1 MPQPEK
7 CQCRLLAGMPQLDRS
22 YWLIG
27 VFILSEE
34 ATEIISAGNPTA
46 TAFILTSSFWFAV
59 ATTFGLIGAGYLI
72 APDFLANIEYIHFGR
87 IRPMHINAVLFGFVT
102 PGLLAVA
109 FYYFPKL
116 LRTELY
122 SHKLGVFSAV
132 FWNIMVAAG
141 VIGISLGYTQGRE
154 YAELPW
160 AVDIM
165 VVICFVMVVINIL
178 MTIRQRKE
186 RILFVSIWYVTAA
199 VVLTSITYCLG
210 NVIWKPDTGALQGI
224 PDAILL
230 WFYGHNIFGLLLS
243 PMGLAVAY
251 YVLPI
256 ATRSPLYSHT
266 LSLLGFWSLIIV
278 YTHIG
283 THHLLQVP
291 VPTWLKTISIVDS
304 IAMVIPV
311 MIVLINLW
319 YTVKGKLG
327 DIHADIG
334 AKFVFT
340 GTIMYFFVNIQ
351 GSMMALPHVQ
361 RITHFNNW
369 VVGHAHLGVLG
380 FAGVTAL
387 GGLYFIIPR
396 ITGKPLYSRFLADVQ
411 YWFVL
416 IGMTGFAVVLTTV
429 GLIQGNAWYN
439 GETLYRT
446 LPEIQPYY
454 ILRASL
460 GLLIVIGAYI
470 GLYNIVRSLYFNRGA
485 ST

>member
-1 MPQPEK
+1 LSTEAAEK
-7 CQCRLLAGMPQLDRS
+7 TSSGYQ
-22 YWLIG
+22 
-27 VFILSEE
+27 
-34 ATEIISAGNPTA
+34 TA
-46 TAFILTSSFWFAV
+46 KAFILTSAFWFAA
-59 ATTFGLIGAGYLI
+59 ATSFGIIGAGYLI

-102 PGLLAVA
+102 PGLLAAA
-109 FYYFPKL
+109 FYYIPKL
-116 LRTELY
+116 LQTELF
-122 SHKLGVFSAV
+122 SQKLGVFTAI
-132 FWNIMVAAG
+132 FWNITVAAG
-141 VIGISLGYTQGRE
+141 IIGISLGYTQGRE

-160 AVDIM
+160 TVDIM
-165 VVICFVMVVINIL
+165 VVISFALVVFNIL
-178 MTIRQRKE
+178 MTIRRRKE
-186 RILFVSIWYVTAA
+186 SILFVSIWYATAA
-199 VVLTSITYCLG
+199 VILTSLTYCLG

-230 WFYGHNIFGLLLS
+230 WFYGHNIFGLLLT
-243 PMGLAVAY
+243 PMGLGVAY

-304 IAMVIPV
+304 VAMVIPV

-327 DIHADIG
+327 AIHADIG

-340 GTIMYFFVNIQ
+340 GTIYYFFVNIQ

-369 VVGHAHLGVLG
+369 VVGHAHIGVLG

-387 GGLYFIIPR
+387 GGLYFILPR

-411 YWFVL
+411 YWLVL
-416 IGMTGFAVVLTTV
+416 IGITGFALVLTTV

-439 GETLYRT
+439 GETVYRT

-460 GLLIVIGAYI
+460 GILIMIGAYI
-470 GLYNIVRSLYFNRGA
+470 GLYNVIRTLYFNRGA
-485 ST
+485 AT

>member
-1 MPQPEK
+1 M
-7 CQCRLLAGMPQLDRS
+7 
-22 YWLIG
+22 
-27 VFILSEE
+27 
-34 ATEIISAGNPTA
+34 ATKAAETKIFPNPTA
-46 TAFILTSSFWFAV
+46 KAFVLTSAAWFSV
-59 ATTFGLIGAGYLI
+59 ATTFGLFASGYLM

-87 IRPMHINAVLFGFVT
+87 MRPMHINAVLFGFVT

-109 FYYFPKL
+109 FHYIPRM
-116 LRTELY
+116 LRTDLY
-122 SHKLGVFSAV
+122 SHKLGVLTAI
-132 FWNIMVAAG
+132 FWNITVAAG
-141 VIGISLGYTQGRE
+141 MIGISLGYTQGRE

-160 AVDIM
+160 LVDIM
-165 VVICFVMVVINIL
+165 VVVAFTMVVINL
-178 MTIRQRKE
+178 LTTIARRKE
-186 RILFVSIWYVTAA
+186 PILYVSIWYAMSA
-199 VVLTSITYCLG
+199 VVLTACTYCLG
-210 NVIWKPDTGALQGI
+210 NVIWKPDTGALMSMS
-224 PDAILL
+224 DAILL

-243 PMGLAVAY
+243 PMALAVAY

-266 LSLLGFWSLIIV
+266 MSLVGFWSLIIV

-304 IAMVIPV
+304 VAMVIPV

-340 GTIMYFFVNIQ
+340 GTIYYFFVNIQ

-369 VVGHAHLGVLG
+369 VVGHAHIGVLG
-380 FAGVTAL
+380 FAGITAL
-387 GGLYFIIPR
+387 GGIYFILPR
-396 ITGKPLYSRFLADVQ
+396 VTGKPLYSRFLADLQ
-411 YWFVL
+411 YWLIL
-416 IGMTGFAVVLTTV
+416 IGITGFAVVLTTV

-454 ILRASL
+454 VLRASL
-460 GLLIVIGAYI
+460 GMLIVIGAYL
-470 GLYNIVRSLYFNRGA
+470 GLYNVVRSLYFNRGA
-485 ST
+485 AT

>member
-1 MPQPEK
+1 
-7 CQCRLLAGMPQLDRS
+7 
-22 YWLIG
+22 
-27 VFILSEE
+27 LSEE
-34 ATEIISAGNPTA
+34 TFENASKNPTA
-46 TAFILTSSFWFAV
+46 KAFTLTSALWFAG
-59 ATTFGLIGAGYLI
+59 ATTLGMIAAGYLI
-72 APDFLANIEYIHFGR
+72 APDFLANVEFIHFGR
-87 IRPMHINAVLFGFVT
+87 VRPMHVNAVLFGFVT
-102 PGLLAVA
+102 PGLLAAA

-116 LRTELY
+116 LRTELF
-122 SHKLGVFSAV
+122 SHKLGVFSAI
-132 FWNIMVAAG
+132 FWNITVATG
-141 VIGISLGYTQGRE
+141 LIGIALGYTQGRE
-154 YAELPW
+154 YAELAWP
-160 AVDIM
+160 VDIM
-165 VVICFVMVVINIL
+165 VVISFAMVAFNIL

-186 RILFVSIWYVTAA
+186 SILFVAIWYTTAA
-199 VVLTSITYCLG
+199 MVLTSITYCLG
-210 NVIWKPDTGALQGI
+210 NVIWKPDTGALTGI

-230 WFYGHNIFGLLLS
+230 WFYGHNIFGLLLT
-243 PMGLAVAY
+243 PMALGIAY
-251 YVLPI
+251 YALPI

-304 IAMVIPV
+304 VAMVIPV

-334 AKFVFT
+334 AKFIFT
-340 GTIMYFFVNIQ
+340 GTIFYFFVNIQ

-369 VVGHAHLGVLG
+369 VVGHAHIGVLG

-387 GGLYFIIPR
+387 GGLYFILPR

-411 YWFVL
+411 YWLVL
-416 IGMTGFAVVLTTV
+416 IGVTGFAVVLTTV

-460 GLLIVIGAYI
+460 GTFIMIGAYL
-470 GLYNIVRSLYFNRGA
+470 GLYNVVRSLYFNRGA
-485 ST
+485 TT

>member
-1 MPQPEK
+1 MSTSDQNLK
-7 CQCRLLAGMPQLDRS
+7 
-22 YWLIG
+22 
-27 VFILSEE
+27 
-34 ATEIISAGNPTA
+34 TGNA
-46 TAFILTSSFWFAV
+46 TAKAFTLTSALWFAL
-59 ATTFGLIGAGYLI
+59 ATSLGMIGAGYLI
-72 APDFLANIEYIHFGR
+72 APDFMANIEYVHFGR
-87 IRPMHINAVLFGFVT
+87 VRPMHVNAVLFGFVT
-102 PGLLAVA
+102 PGLLAAA
-109 FYYFPKL
+109 FYYIPRL
-116 LRTELY
+116 LRTELF
-122 SHKLGVFSAV
+122 SHKLGVFSAI
-132 FWNIMVAAG
+132 FWNITVAAG
-141 VIGISLGYTQGRE
+141 LIGISTGQTQGRE

-160 AVDIM
+160 PVDIM
-165 VVICFVMVVINIL
+165 VVISFFLVVFNFL

-186 RILFVSIWYVTAA
+186 RILYVSIWYTTAA
-199 VVLTSITYCLG
+199 VILTSVTYCLG
-210 NVIWKPDTGALQGI
+210 NVIWKPDTGALVGI

-230 WFYGHNIFGLLLS
+230 WFYGHNIFGLLLT
-243 PMGLAVAY
+243 PMGLGVAY

-304 IAMVIPV
+304 VAMVIPV

-327 DIHADIG
+327 EIHADIG

-340 GTIMYFFVNIQ
+340 GTIYYFFVNIQ

-369 VVGHAHLGVLG
+369 VVGHAHIGVLG

-387 GGLYFIIPR
+387 GGLYFILPR
-396 ITGKPLYSRFLADVQ
+396 LTGKPLYSKFLADVQ
-411 YWFVL
+411 YWLVL
-416 IGMTGFAVVLTTV
+416 IGITGFAIVLTIV

-460 GLLIVIGAYI
+460 GTLIMAGAYI
-470 GLYNIVRSLYFNRGA
+470 GLYNVIRSLYFNRGVSA
-485 ST
+485 